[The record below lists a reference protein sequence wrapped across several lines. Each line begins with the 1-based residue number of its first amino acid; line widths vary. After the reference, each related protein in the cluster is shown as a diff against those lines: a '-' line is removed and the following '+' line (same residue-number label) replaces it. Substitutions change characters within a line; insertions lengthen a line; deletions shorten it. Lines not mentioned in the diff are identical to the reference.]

1 MLPEIVPSDG
11 CLQCDHDGIYPM
23 QKTFV
28 VEVFQITENLASEQ
42 LHGLLIETTVFPETA
57 RN

>member
-1 MLPEIVPSDG
+1 
-11 CLQCDHDGIYPM
+11 M